1 MGCSRV
7 QSARAS
13 LDEPSQSP
21 ASLGVCEKKW
31 LDGTGRSL
39 AVLALGWLV
48 AAALVN
54 PVAEVPLNDDWAYSH
69 VVRTL
74 IDEGRLEFTDWQS
87 MPLLTQVLWGALFC
101 LPCGFSFTA
110 LRISTLVAAYLGAV
124 ALLGLLCELGATRR
138 QAFFA
143 AACLLCS
150 PLYFSLSF
158 TFMTDV
164 PFVAACLG
172 AVWLWVGGIKR
183 GSTTW
188 AVAAVGLS
196 ICATLNRQLGL
207 ALPLAFAVGE
217 LVRLGVTRR
226 ALARAALPVAC
237 TAAALLLY
245 QLWLANGPGT
255 PGLYH
260 QKEDAL
266 RVAISG
272 LLSLRGWRLPLERT
286 LSGLLLLGGML
297 LPLFWLLPL
306 PGLQKKSARRVA
318 IAAAVAMALAA
329 ALLGLPESTSGDI
342 MDGAGLGV
350 RTSLGNDWQ
359 RPDWLGIA
367 ALVATCLPA
376 SVVAAL
382 VARALLDVALKLWRA
397 DRSVPVA
404 VRKMLNWLPS
414 LALEPWCAA
423 ILVAL
428 LALLHGPTAIAHA
441 AYFDRYIVVL
451 IPWVLVLW
459 WAASASGRGLAV
471 KPWTGVVLLALL
483 LIADVAATHDYLAWQ
498 RARWE
503 AVEYLSERGA
513 RPAQIRA
520 GFEVDQYGPWGEP
533 RTSSADH
540 VSPFY
545 LVAISPT
552 PGHQTVH
559 AVPVNRWLPFTA
571 SQVLVLRPEQ

>member
-1 MGCSRV
+1 MGGTRE
-7 QSARAS
+7 QPARRF

-21 ASLGVCEKKW
+21 ASSGADQKKL
-31 LDGTGRSL
+31 LDHTGPSL
-39 AVLALGWLV
+39 AVLAFGWMV
-48 AAALVN
+48 AAVLVN

-74 IDEGRLEFTDWQS
+74 VEQGRFEFTDWQS

-101 LPCGFSFTA
+101 LPFGFSFTA
-110 LRISTLVAAYLGAV
+110 LRVSTLVAAYLGAV
-124 ALLGLLCELGATRR
+124 ALFGLLCELGATRR

-188 AVAAVGLS
+188 ALAAVGLS

-207 ALPLAFAVGE
+207 ALPLAFAAGE

-226 ALARAALPVAC
+226 VLLRAALPVAC

-266 RVAISG
+266 KVAISG

-286 LSGLLLLGGML
+286 LGALLLLGGML
-297 LPLFWLLPL
+297 IPLFWLLPL
-306 PGLQKKSARRVA
+306 PGIQKGSARRGA
-318 IAAAVAMALAA
+318 IAAAVAMALVAA
-329 ALLGLPESTSGDI
+329 VLGLPESTPGDI

-350 RTSLGNDWQ
+350 RTSLGTHWQ
-359 RPDWLGIA
+359 RPDWLGKA
-367 ALVATCLPA
+367 ALVAACLPA
-376 SVVAAL
+376 TAVAAL
-382 VARALLDVALKLWRA
+382 VARALLDVSLTLWPAGRP
-397 DRSVPVA
+397 VPAAAHKV
-404 VRKMLNWLPS
+404 LNRLPS
-414 LALEPWCAA
+414 LALDPGYAA
-423 ILVAL
+423 IFVAL
-428 LALLHGPTAIAHA
+428 LALLHAPTSIAHA
-441 AYFDRYIVVL
+441 AYFDRYVVVL
-451 IPWVLVLW
+451 IPWALVLW
-459 WAASASGRGLAV
+459 WAASASGHGVAV
-471 KPWTGVVLLALL
+471 KPRAGVVLLALF

-498 RARWE
+498 RARWG
-503 AVEYLSERGA
+503 AVEYLSQQGA
-513 RPAQIRA
+513 EPAQIRA

-533 RTSSADH
+533 RAARADH

-552 PGHQTVH
+552 PGHQTLH

-571 SQVLVLRPEQ
+571 SQVLVLRPDE